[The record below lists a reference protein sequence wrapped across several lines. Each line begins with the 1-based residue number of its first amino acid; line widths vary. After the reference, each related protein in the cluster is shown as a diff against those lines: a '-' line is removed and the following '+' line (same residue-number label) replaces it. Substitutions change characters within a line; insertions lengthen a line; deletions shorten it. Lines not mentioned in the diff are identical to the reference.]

1 MLLLTALPSYG
12 WGREGHQLIARLAA
26 SQLNPKA
33 KSAVSELLDPGET
46 LESVSTW
53 ADEIRANRPET
64 TTWHY
69 INIPVTAKGDWRK
82 YCPDTDCVVSIV
94 EKLERRM
101 TSTSLSRKE
110 RRETLFFLVH
120 FISDLHQPLHVGD
133 KGDRGGNDVPTVYR
147 NYAGNLHGTWD
158 AGLILGYKET
168 DPALWDRVMRR
179 PSSWEWRRTVRGG
192 PQQWVWQSHGIA
204 RDVAYPHLPAQR
216 PAMLGEDYAQAA
228 KSSIEKQL
236 RRAGLRVAA
245 VLNRTLGS

>member
-1 MLLLTALPSYG
+1 MLLLTASPSYG
-12 WGREGHQLIARLAA
+12 WGREGHQLIARLAN

-158 AGLILGYKET
+158 AGLILGYRET
-168 DPALWDRVMRR
+168 DPALWIASCAAHRR
-179 PSSWEWRRTVRGG
+179 GSGGEPCVAGRSSGYGSRTASPGMWPTRTCRLSVRRCLEKITRRRQNHRLRSSSGG
-192 PQQWVWQSHGIA
+192 QGSGG
-204 RDVAYPHLPAQR
+204 RC
-216 PAMLGEDYAQAA
+216 
-228 KSSIEKQL
+228 
-236 RRAGLRVAA
+236 
-245 VLNRTLGS
+245 LNRTLGS